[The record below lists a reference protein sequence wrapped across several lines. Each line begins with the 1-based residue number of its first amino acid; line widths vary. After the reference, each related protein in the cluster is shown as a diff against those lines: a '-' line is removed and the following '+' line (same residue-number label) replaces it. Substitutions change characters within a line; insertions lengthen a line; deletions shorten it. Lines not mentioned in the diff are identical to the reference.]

1 MNWKTFLQIYLG
13 FGLITIPITIAIAN
27 LIIKD
32 LIELI
37 FNSGKINQL
46 LKHSDS
52 INVFQLQN
60 QYEVEKTNQSKLT
73 KSLLMELERQI
84 NYKRLMGIEN
94 KPNSTNRIFLESEEK
109 AIAAKRVSDIFK
121 IN

>member
-46 LKHSDS
+46 LKHSGPITTICRLNKEGISKWGIFSNS
-52 INVFQLQN
+52 I
-60 QYEVEKTNQSKLT
+60 
-73 KSLLMELERQI
+73 
-84 NYKRLMGIEN
+84 
-94 KPNSTNRIFLESEEK
+94 
-109 AIAAKRVSDIFK
+109 
-121 IN
+121 

>member
-1 MNWKTFLQIYLG
+1 
-13 FGLITIPITIAIAN
+13 
-27 LIIKD
+27 
-32 LIELI
+32 
-37 FNSGKINQL
+37 
-46 LKHSDS
+46 
-52 INVFQLQN
+52 
-60 QYEVEKTNQSKLT
+60 
-73 KSLLMELERQI
+73 MELERQI